1 MKTYTV
7 LLGKT
12 DKTFKI
18 RARCLS
24 EVAMVIAADKP
35 EHYWGSTIFVEN
47 EAEFLC
53 LPQGPEYER
62 EDPVKSAFLGMVN
75 DVKFRAGLVTTA
87 YDKDGEYRH
96 TVSLDTAEKLGV
108 IKYE

>member
-7 LLGKT
+7 MLGKT

-18 RARCLS
+18 RAHCLQ
-24 EVAMVIAADKP
+24 EVALVIAADKP
-35 EHYWGSTIFVEN
+35 DHYWGSTIFVEN

-53 LPQGPEYER
+53 LPAGPDFER

-75 DVKFRAGLVTTA
+75 DIKFRAGLKTIA
-87 YDKDGEYRH
+87 YDRDGEYQH
-96 TVSLDTAEKLGV
+96 TVSLDEAEKMGI